1 MYSTVPLPGEV
12 AGSIADRLV
21 TLRKDRGWTQQ
32 ELARRSGVSLGSL
45 GSLKRFEQQAKI
57 SLDNL
62 LALAHVLGRLQDFNS
77 LFAHDENL
85 AAARKRFAQLDD

>member
-32 ELARRSGVSLGSL
+32 ELARRSGVSL